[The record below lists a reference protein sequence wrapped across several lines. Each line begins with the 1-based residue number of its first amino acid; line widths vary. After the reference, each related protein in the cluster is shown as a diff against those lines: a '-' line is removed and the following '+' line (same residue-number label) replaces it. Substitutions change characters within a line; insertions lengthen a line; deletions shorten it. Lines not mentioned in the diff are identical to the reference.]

1 MLFCPKCGSILRP
14 KDKAGKRILWCSCG
28 FTADLEKIKKEKEKK
43 EKEELKE
50 EKTEETK
57 EKKTEEKKPEEK
69 KEETKRKIEI
79 VEEIET
85 HPKIK
90 AKCPK
95 CENNEAYYWTQ
106 QTRGADEPETR
117 FFKCTK
123 CNYTWR
129 EYA

>member
-1 MLFCPKCGSILRP
+1 MFCPKCGSILRP
-14 KDKAGKRILWCSCG
+14 KDKGGKRVLYCSCG
-28 FTADLEKIKKEKEKK
+28 FTKNPEGEDKAQIKESVESAK
-43 EKEELKE
+43 
-50 EKTEETK
+50 
-57 EKKTEEKKPEEK
+57 
-69 KEETKRKIEI
+69 KIEV
-79 VEEIET
+79 VENVET

-90 AKCPK
+90 ATCEKCGNK
-95 CENNEAYYWTQ
+95 VAYYWTQ